1 MGPRQPLQY
10 LPVLLAAPGLALLAG
25 QHEVRVEV
33 VGDEGGGQLAE
44 VELQHGG
51 HAVDVVQHRR
61 VPRQPRHPLLVKQGP
76 GEHTTY
82 TDCIQLVD
90 TKRKISRF
98 PVMVTRDSR

>member
-1 MGPRQPLQY
+1 MRPRQPLQN

-33 VGDEGGGQLAE
+33 VGDEGCGQLPE
-44 VELQHGG
+44 VELEHGG

-76 GEHTTY
+76 GEYTLIVTVFSLCKLKGKYRGNIICDGHT
-82 TDCIQLVD
+82 
-90 TKRKISRF
+90 R
-98 PVMVTRDSR
+98 